1 MATGSLCAVELQFEL
16 LSSVDFF
23 QREGKMKFVD
33 GIFTT
38 NSEFV
43 AQWTLDSSLQGYRI
57 QSWNDSH
64 MSCPWIQGEE
74 ISTSLS
80 TSPPQEAVESN
91 EVALQSLFLQT
102 RQTQSP

>member
-57 QSWNDSH
+57 QYLDIGWDKPGKVLRRVFH
-64 MSCPWIQGEE
+64 
-74 ISTSLS
+74 L
-80 TSPPQEAVESN
+80 
-91 EVALQSLFLQT
+91 
-102 RQTQSP
+102 